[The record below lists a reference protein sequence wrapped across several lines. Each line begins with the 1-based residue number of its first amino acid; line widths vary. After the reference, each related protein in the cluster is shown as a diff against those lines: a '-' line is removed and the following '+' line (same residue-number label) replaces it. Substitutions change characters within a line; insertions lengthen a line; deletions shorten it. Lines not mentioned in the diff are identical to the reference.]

1 VELRN
6 YRQYLA
12 SGHRRVSSAE
22 ATAAAAEL
30 RGFAQ
35 DRDGRRDDPAGA
47 SNSRYA
53 LGHLVSDRTGRP
65 AVTALRA
72 FGGQYETFSAELPG
86 GRVDM
91 DNDHG

>member
-1 VELRN
+1 MELRN
-6 YRQYLA
+6 SCQHLA
-12 SGHRRVSSAE
+12 SRICRVSSAG

-53 LGHLVSDRTGRP
+53 PGRLVSGSRGRP
-65 AVTALRA
+65 AVTALPA
-72 FGGQYETFSAELPG
+72 VGGQYDSFSAELPG
-86 GRVDM
+86 GAGM

>member
-6 YRQYLA
+6 SRHHLA
-12 SGHRRVSSAE
+12 SRICRVSSAG

-35 DRDGRRDDPAGA
+35 DRDGRRDDHPGV
-47 SNSRYA
+47 SNSSHV
-53 LGHLVSDRTGRP
+53 LSHLVSDRTGRP
-65 AVTALRA
+65 AVIALRA
-72 FGGQYETFSAELPG
+72 FGGQYDSFSAELPG

>member
-1 VELRN
+1 MELRN
-6 YRQYLA
+6 SCQHLA
-12 SGHRRVSSAE
+12 SRICRINSAG

-53 LGHLVSDRTGRP
+53 LGQLVSGRRSRP

-72 FGGQYETFSAELPG
+72 VGGRYDSFSAGLPG
-86 GRVDM
+86 GGVVL

>member
-6 YRQYLA
+6 SRHHLA
-12 SGHRRVSSAE
+12 SRICRVSSAG

-30 RGFAQ
+30 RGFAW

-65 AVTALRA
+65 AVIALRA